1 MMPGKTAPRAVF
13 AAMPKEGPVGF
24 LEALRKVF
32 GGSGSGPEA
41 NVYWVYA
48 RCGRCGEPLRG
59 RSHLLNEPS
68 RAEDGETWVVRKGL
82 MGSGAQRCF
91 QMVEVTLW
99 FDARKQNVIN
109 SEVSGGKVITEE
121 EYEKLTSNE

>member
-1 MMPGKTAPRAVF
+1 
-13 AAMPKEGPVGF
+13 
-24 LEALRKVF
+24 
-32 GGSGSGPEA
+32 
-41 NVYWVYA
+41 
-48 RCGRCGEPLRG
+48 
-59 RSHLLNEPS
+59 
-68 RAEDGETWVVRKGL
+68 